1 MLLDLIAYTVME
13 RCDILAG
20 YSEDAGFLTRRFATP
35 PMRLVNH
42 LVASWMLA
50 AGMTVRYDCVGN
62 LIGRYE
68 ALQRDAKTMLFGSHL
83 DTVCDAGKYDGPLG
97 VLVALACVEHL
108 HAQGRR
114 LPFAIEILGFADEEG
129 LRYHTTYLGSRAVTG
144 TFDVSALQFVDDD
157 GIKMSDAI
165 LQYGGQPDPMRL
177 QTPRWRRENLL
188 GYCEVHIEQ
197 GPVLESRALPVGVVS
212 SVAGQHRYLVN
223 FLGQA
228 GHAGTVPMDMRHDA
242 LCAASDF
249 FLAVEALGRKTDG
262 LVATVGKVQ
271 LHPGASNVIPGRVS
285 ASLDVRHQD
294 GHVLA
299 QACDALYAS
308 ARRMSLERDI
318 TMDWQSI
325 QRNKTIFCAPQL
337 SAMLMQSIAEEDI
350 PAYSLPSGA
359 GHDAVAMSDLTAVAM
374 LFVRCKGGIS
384 HHPDESV
391 EVEDVAVTLRI
402 IDRFLDHLWHM
413 EESKL

>member
-1 MLLDLIAYTVME
+1 MLLDLIASTVME

-20 YSEDAGFLTRRFATP
+20 YSEDTRFLTRRFATP
-35 PMRLVNH
+35 PMWQVNH
-42 LVASWMLA
+42 LVANWMLA
-50 AGMTVRYDCVGN
+50 AGMTVHYDCVGN

-68 ALQRDAKTMLFGSHL
+68 ALNSTAQTMVFGSHL
-83 DTVCDAGKYDGPLG
+83 DTVSDAGKYDGPLG

-108 HAQGRR
+108 YAQGRR

-144 TFDVSALQFVDDD
+144 TFDISALQFVDDD

-165 LQYGGQPDPMRL
+165 LQYGGQPDPILL
-177 QTPRWRRENLL
+177 QTPRWRSENLL
-188 GYCEVHIEQ
+188 GYCEIHIEQ
-197 GPVLESRALPVGVVS
+197 GPVLEARALPVGVVS
-212 SVAGQHRYLVN
+212 SIAGQNRYLVN

-242 LCAASDF
+242 LCAASEF
-249 FLAVEALGRKTDG
+249 FLAVEALGRQTDG

-285 ASLDVRHQD
+285 ASLDIRHQD
-294 GHVLA
+294 GQVLA
-299 QACDALYAS
+299 QACDDLYAT
-308 ARRMSLERDI
+308 AVRISLERDVI
-318 TMDWQSI
+318 MDWQCI
-325 QRNKTIFCAPQL
+325 QRDKTIFCAPQL
-337 SAMLMQSIAEEDI
+337 STLLMQAITEENF
-350 PAYSLPSGA
+350 PVYSLSSGA
-359 GHDAVAMSDLTAVAM
+359 GHDAVTMSDLTAVAM

-402 IDRFLDHLWHM
+402 IDRFLDHLCQM
-413 EESKL
+413 EGSKL

>member
-1 MLLDLIAYTVME
+1 MLQDLMARTVME

-20 YSEDAGFLTRRFATP
+20 YSEDTSFLTRRFATP
-35 PMRLVNH
+35 PMWEVNH
-42 LVASWMLA
+42 LVATWMLA
-50 AGMTVRYDCVGN
+50 AGMTVHYDCVGN
-62 LIGRYE
+62 LIGRYQ
-68 ALQRDAKTMLFGSHL
+68 ALERGAKTMVFGSHL

-129 LRYHTTYLGSRAVTG
+129 LRYHTTYLGSQAVTG
-144 TFDVSALQFVDDD
+144 TFDVSTLQFVDDD

-165 LQYGGQPDPMRL
+165 LQYGGQPDLTLL
-177 QTPRWRRENLL
+177 QTPRWQSEQLL

-197 GPVLESRALPVGVVS
+197 GPVLEARALPVGVVS
-212 SVAGQHRYLVN
+212 SIAGQHRYQVN
-223 FLGQA
+223 FFGQA

-242 LCAASDF
+242 LCAAAEF
-249 FLAVEALGRKTDG
+249 FLAVEALGRQTAG

-271 LHPGASNVIPGRVS
+271 LHPGASNVIPGRVL

-294 GHVLA
+294 GLVLA
-299 QACDALYAS
+299 QACEALYAS
-308 ARRMSLERDI
+308 AQRIGLERGV
-318 TMDWQSI
+318 TTDWQCLQTNS
-325 QRNKTIFCAPQL
+325 TIFCAPQL
-337 SAMLMQSIAEEDI
+337 STLLMQAIAEENL
-350 PAYSLPSGA
+350 PAYALPSGA
-359 GHDAVAMSDLTAVAM
+359 GHDAVTMSKLTAVAM

-391 EVEDVAVTLRI
+391 TVEDVAVTLQI
-402 IDRFLDHLWHM
+402 MDRFLDHLCHM
-413 EESKL
+413 EGSTL